1 MSDPEIIKSSS
12 PHRVSIPEG
21 SSNAVGKKAEVGE
34 ASIRKVLNDA
44 SGETNEISKDEEEL
58 KGKKTPLSLDDEI
71 ALARD
76 ALQNRKD
83 IRVGNEAIQS
93 DDDLRAGKA
102 GVTTDKDL
110 RAEKAPVSSDDMLK
124 GAKEGFSPSKDLTA
138 EKAGVDPS
146 GDLRAEKLDVD
157 PSGDLRGEKAGY
169 EPSGDLRAEKEA
181 AQTTN
186 NLRVP
191 KEGVDPDGDLK
202 APKEAIAAS
211 YDLRAPKENAKADT
225 DLRAPKEGFE
235 TNSAAALA
243 SSDPLASI
251 RLATSAKE
259 SAASGTSKEG
269 VPQQPTALS
278 NESNSAANTAPPKKP
293 EPEMDFPARVVH
305 LKIENDNLR
314 IALDKLE
321 SAP

>member
-1 MSDPEIIKSSS
+1 M
-12 PHRVSIPEG
+12 
-21 SSNAVGKKAEVGE
+21 
-34 ASIRKVLNDA
+34 
-44 SGETNEISKDEEEL
+44 
-58 KGKKTPLSLDDEI
+58 
-71 ALARD
+71 
-76 ALQNRKD
+76 
-83 IRVGNEAIQS
+83 
-93 DDDLRAGKA
+93 
-102 GVTTDKDL
+102 
-110 RAEKAPVSSDDMLK
+110 
-124 GAKEGFSPSKDLTA
+124 
-138 EKAGVDPS
+138 
-146 GDLRAEKLDVD
+146 
-157 PSGDLRGEKAGY
+157 
-169 EPSGDLRAEKEA
+169 
-181 AQTTN
+181 
-186 NLRVP
+186 P

-243 SSDPLASI
+243 SSDPLASV